1 MTKRKDV
8 IRREWVKKVK
18 YCDDYGIDI
27 IYYDY
32 PDKDNEPSTIRGEII
47 LWTDEDLSA
56 ESEIIGYL
64 PENSTEIPEKV
75 KREMYKLAEYFES
88 ADFDVFKGRVKVYE
102 KICVI

>member
-32 PDKDNEPSTIRGEII
+32 PDKDDEPSTIRGEII
-47 LWTDEDLSA
+47 LWTEEDLSA
-56 ESEIIGYL
+56 EREIIGYL
-64 PENSTEIPEKV
+64 PENSTETPEKA
-75 KREMYKLAEYFES
+75 KREMHKLAEYFEN